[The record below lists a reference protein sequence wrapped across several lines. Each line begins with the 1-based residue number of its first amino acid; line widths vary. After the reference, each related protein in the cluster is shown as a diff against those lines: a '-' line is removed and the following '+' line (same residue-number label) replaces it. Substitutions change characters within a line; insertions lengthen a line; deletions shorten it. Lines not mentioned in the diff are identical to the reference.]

1 MGKDILLDENNDLKI
16 TSGDFAIGESE
27 MQEVEMI
34 LSTNQGEWKEHPV
47 TGANLVTQIRTTN
60 NDARLERMLR
70 IQMKLDGKDYE
81 QIKNKIKM
89 NLNG

>member
-1 MGKDILLDENNDLKI
+1 MAKDILLDENNDLKI
-16 TSGDFAIGESE
+16 TGGDFAIGESL

-47 TGANLVTQIRTTN
+47 IGANLVTQIRSNT

-89 NLNG
+89 NIQ